1 MNNAV
6 LNLSS
11 AVSTPPGPRHVAP
24 AINQG
29 PTGPV
34 TEPLLQHAPT
44 DTGGLNTVPIDART
58 VNTSGSEQTLLSPP
72 RVSSFDF
79 CFVKSDQDVRH
90 LLTTATNKGQRDVI
104 LLSHPDDLARDSL
117 LCRLHINDSGQPQLL
132 AGKLL
137 VSDVPLTLVL
147 DIRALSGALLPRFN
161 DLLDPDN
168 PCVYDKISGQKQP
181 LGSHVHC
188 QVVASAKQLML
199 RSVDI
204 PDCDFWRRINRP
216 DNSLLY
222 NVQEQD
228 PDDCPGLLPEYPV
241 DGDHTKTITI
251 DCHLHHDWRR
261 LLFGGPGINDAG
273 RICHIP
279 GRLEALHDGQTV
291 ILKGA
296 DWTDLAFEQS
306 IRLLLANR
314 SFVSNGHARNL
325 PDTIRF
331 FRSPQPERA
340 LSELL
345 PCLIPVGTVKQPLVI
360 NQANLTAWLSDI
372 RVNQQGFAEPNTSLK
387 ESIRAGSTVTVTSA
401 LDETSWL
408 QLLGALLR
416 IHREAATK
424 PAVCLAEHQG
434 QPKAVQDTPWPPA
447 NICPDQPEPLH
458 VITYQ
463 QEDQPDTWLAT
474 VSADP
479 RPLSVQI
486 HSQTTFAQ
494 LFATLFVTSEQQP
507 RFGCLSSPLLAA
519 LNSGRM
525 VIMRGLDS
533 NPTLAQLL
541 EPLCCGQPLLINGV
555 LHHFANAHITL
566 LWPAAAVCHSP
577 LWQPLVSSATSC
589 PTVDIWQSTAN
600 HFGIDRTTLPE
611 QAIGE
616 LYQAFAT
623 TSNGLAPLPPLSTR
637 LLSNLFHAAH
647 QAKVQDQVTELSPA
661 HWRTAI
667 NSVLLHGTRIHQQIH
682 DFLKF
687 ACEQLL
693 PDEAIWVDRD
703 RLINALNNMQP
714 LDTASLQDERVWPLL
729 RAFHPGVFGHDGGNS
744 IQLSFTN
751 PSPPLKQLSTLIA
764 VHAPEQLQGAIAAQL
779 QITLKQTWK
788 RRKLPD
794 KSNNR
799 IKRVTDALSAG
810 WQLSGHSSRS
820 ARINVLARHCLNI
833 ADDSRLPEPEARQQI
848 ATLLKEHLTW
858 TGSGPAPLAS
868 LADDLYHARTGQKD
882 RELRRLQRL
891 KARLA
896 HAPVIFVQGETGTGK
911 SHFSTLMAEYSGKA
925 FVVSVGPDAS
935 ETSLIKRWVWREGLD
950 SDRFMVPSEE
960 IVLRWIRTQP
970 AKKDDYVTLVLDEAN
985 LARPDLLTLFK
996 GLWQDPPCIYCG
1008 GHPVNVSRQHR
1019 VILTGNPEHYSGR
1032 RLDAS
1037 LKALMQQVH
1046 YPALDQA
1053 FLQDRV
1059 IEPALAGNL
1068 RPYMSDAQ
1076 ADILIPA
1083 CSKSILALWYC
1094 YPPLLPE
1101 HQFTPR
1107 DLTDI
1112 CAWIGWYL
1120 HQARATAIITEAQA
1134 NALVLSSFADVLDCQ
1149 LRPDQSNAHQAM
1161 KIWFTVHFPT
1171 DDTLLDRVND
1181 TLAPIND
1188 NFRSIAS
1195 RSHPMFDTSVAA
1207 VTELV
1212 RQLMQD
1218 LSRCQ
1223 QAYQRTIKHGG
1234 RQATLIEGPAGRG
1247 KDVTLQLLI
1256 NSFCNQTDQPMPR
1269 VHTLNAG
1276 DCALSVL
1283 SQTLTQAQLNGGIV
1297 VVSELNLVSSE
1308 YLEERLNSALT
1319 GNAHPGFH
1327 LFATVNPPGYS
1338 GRKPLSPAL
1347 KGRFRCIPI
1356 REYNQ
1361 QELASIAQKAMPSG
1375 GRQAADT
1382 LSYWHWLVRRELQ
1395 RQRRHLQPSSLD
1407 LQRLARDVSCGDDFS
1422 ENAII
1427 PHFFRH
1433 YRLYLAPLGSTIEQ
1447 LQQTSG
1453 EQFPIACIDRELC
1466 QWLSATVSDKR
1477 PWLVQLVPST
1487 NSATIATER
1496 HIISIPLGLTDPGQE
1511 VVKLLA
1517 RARWAASRLPADP
1530 PEAEDTLVQTL
1541 YRQWQHAWFDHHFA
1555 RTGIRADQ
1563 VFRLTEAQQLTMTM
1577 EENQPYLAEARQLVN
1592 SKLTSTINLWPTL
1605 WRALCENLNYPVCS
1619 FDHCPAPESL
1629 APPEPQAPP
1638 EPLSTC
1644 EPEAEVTASQRI
1656 RFPDTETCIVPKN
1669 TDYSVSAPPVVWEKK
1684 IFAGNHDARMYRLSV
1699 CDISVNADGVIQQ
1712 QTYAFGQYGFEA
1724 VIPATTW
1731 PEQGPITLAPDQTLA
1746 EETFWYSANQW
1757 LELPSLMPEET
1768 ITALRTTPSVAYQLI
1783 KDRYTGLHLIHF
1795 PQCADDRLV
1804 TITYVVQ
1811 TIRKTSFPRNERLVG
1826 AVLQN
1831 NSSERPDACCAAPI
1845 KAAIDQLFSDE
1856 CMATLPPSQQRQLR
1870 AMSKASSD
1878 GQLLT
1883 EIKNYCGEFSGTSRA
1898 TESEPLLFFLL
1909 RSRQGAC
1916 LHRTIT
1922 FVALCRYFGIPARVV
1937 MNRLHSFPECSLNN
1951 GLNWHGFELGGGP
1964 VTVMKVLTE
1973 HPPVKKGLAT
1983 PPCRLTTRLQQA
1995 PPGQRAAYARAM
2007 GVAIDDLE
2015 HALNHNLPLPDSQST
2030 QPSTNGQVGPGKK
2043 NIALI
2048 QALWQ
2053 TLEPDAFAMG
2063 MDLLITSD
2071 DLSQDEI
2078 RLAGDCH
2085 GKTDCLKDVVTA
2097 LMIDNHDIGLITVKL
2112 EELYQRLF
2120 HDGSQKMPRQD
2131 WLYTVLNIFDHL
2143 LIDSDSDS
2151 LFRTLKCFP
2160 AFTAHL
2166 QHLVTLYDLLAI
2178 PPFPYTCTLY
2188 PSDRISPYRV
2198 NPPGT
2203 NATSV
2208 RTVRQIIHGFLRTDR
2223 SQSGSEN
2230 YQLFSPTTDIDTIK
2244 TIQNAINKKGN
2255 TKGQSSSHRARKVG
2269 VFATY
2274 CHEYLDYHFSARCAQ
2289 LTSQQRDATY
2299 RRKITPLARH
2309 ALESGW
2315 LDPQTEALHIT
2326 DCDLFGMR
2334 YLQLLQAMTNID
2346 GLKAL
2351 ASTRLRQWYKCH
2363 MSRDRGNILAGS
2375 LLPVTL
2381 PSIGGRS
2388 QRLETIIKIPTR
2400 SSAWTYEPEGVPDIE
2415 RLLTHNPAFNA
2426 SGSGNTAHRP
2436 AIIVSL
2442 PGWDY
2447 PNNKN
2452 KLSSL
2457 LLKLQQQHPEIRTIL
2472 TGVNGYKLRCHFL
2485 QSIKEAFSNY
2495 LFATA
2500 RAHGGRLVI
2509 CWMDATIV
2517 TYDHD
2522 EEMING
2528 IKNIEQTARHTSYGR
2543 YGSHEPTSPEDLHK
2557 LLSAITNDLNLIDD
2571 EYILPTHHADNG
2583 IVLRDDMTVIVG
2595 EFIDTIDV
2603 HLLYQAL
2610 RQRCPVINAQH

>member
-1 MNNAV
+1 MNNAG
-6 LNLSS
+6 LNLPSVDTS
-11 AVSTPPGPRHVAP
+11 PPGQQHAVPV
-24 AINQG
+24 INQG
-29 PTGPV
+29 PISPV
-34 TEPLLQHAPT
+34 SVHLLQHAPT
-44 DTGGLNTVPIDART
+44 DTGGLNAVPIDART
-58 VNTSGSEQTLLSPP
+58 VNTNGGEQTLLAPP

-79 CFVKSDQDVRH
+79 CFAKSDQDVRH
-90 LLTTATNKGQRDVI
+90 LLTTATNKKQQDVI

-117 LCRLHINDSGQPQLL
+117 LCRLRINDRGQPQLL

-147 DIRALSGALLPRFN
+147 DIRALSGELLPRFN

-188 QVVASAKQLML
+188 LVVASTEQLL
-199 RSVDI
+199 QCSGDI
-204 PDCDFWRRINRP
+204 PGCDFWRRINRP
-216 DNSLLY
+216 DNTWLC
-222 NVQEQD
+222 NPQEQE
-228 PDDCPGLLPEYPV
+228 PDDCPWLLPEYPG
-241 DGDHTKTITI
+241 DGDHTKVLTI

-279 GRLEALHDGQTV
+279 GRLEALDDSQTV

-314 SFVSNGHARNL
+314 PFVSNGQARNL
-325 PDTIRF
+325 PDNIRF
-331 FRSPQPERA
+331 FRSPQPDQA
-340 LSELL
+340 LSEQLQL
-345 PCLIPVGTVKQPLVI
+345 LIPVDTVERPLVI
-360 NQANLTAWLSDI
+360 NQANLTSWLSDI
-372 RVNQQGFAEPNTSLK
+372 RVNQQGFAEPNNSLK
-387 ESIRAGSTVTVTSA
+387 ESIHGGSTVTVTSA
-401 LDETSWL
+401 LDEKSWL
-408 QLLGALLR
+408 QLLGALLL
-416 IHREAATK
+416 IHREAGTK
-424 PAVCLAEHQG
+424 PAVCLAQHQG
-434 QPKAVQDTPWPPA
+434 QPKAVQDTPWPLA
-447 NICPDQPEPLH
+447 NICPGQVQPLR
-458 VITYQ
+458 VFTYQ
-463 QEDQPDTWLAT
+463 HEDQPDNWLTA

-479 RPLSVQI
+479 KPLSVQI

-494 LFATLFVTSEQQP
+494 LFATLYVTSEQQP
-507 RFGCLSSPLLAA
+507 RFGCLSTPLLAA

-525 VIMRGLDS
+525 VIMRGLES

-555 LHHFANAHITL
+555 LHHFANARITL
-566 LWPAAAVCHSP
+566 LWPASAVCHSP
-577 LWQPLVSSATSC
+577 LWQPLVSSATRC
-589 PTVDIWQSTAN
+589 PEVDIWQHTAN
-600 HFGIDRTTLPE
+600 HFGIERTTLPE
-611 QAIGE
+611 QAIGHI
-616 LYQAFAT
+616 YQAFAT
-623 TSNGLAPLPPLSTR
+623 TGNGLAPLPPLSTR
-637 LLSNLFHAAH
+637 VLSNLFHAAH
-647 QAKVQDQVTELSPA
+647 QAKALDQVTELSTA
-661 HWRTAI
+661 HWRKAI
-667 NSVLLHGTRIHQQIH
+667 NTVLLHGTRIHQQVH
-682 DFLKF
+682 DFIKF

-703 RLINALNNMQP
+703 RLANALNSMQP

-729 RAFHPGVFGHDGGNS
+729 RAFHPGVFGHCGGNS
-744 IQLSFTN
+744 IELCFAN
-751 PSPPLKQLSTLIA
+751 PNPPIQQLSTLIA
-764 VHAPEQLQGAIAAQL
+764 VHAPEPLQGAIASQL
-779 QITLKQTWK
+779 LITPKQIRKCQ
-788 RRKLPD
+788 KLPV

-820 ARINVLARHCLNI
+820 AQINALATRCFII
-833 ADDSRLPEPEARQQI
+833 ANNARLSEPEARQQI
-848 ATLLKEHLTW
+848 GTQLNEHLTW
-858 TGSGPAPLAS
+858 RGGGPAPEGA

-891 KARLA
+891 KARLTYT
-896 HAPVIFVQGETGTGK
+896 PVIFVQGETGTGK
-911 SHFSTLMAEYSGKA
+911 SHFSALMAQHSGKA
-925 FVVSVGPDAS
+925 FVVSIGPDAS
-935 ETSLIKRWVWREGLD
+935 ETSLIKRWAWREGLD
-950 SDRFMVPSEE
+950 SDRFMVPTEE
-960 IVLRWIRTQP
+960 ILLRWISTQP
-970 AKKDDYVTLVLDEAN
+970 TKKDDYVTLVIDEAN

-996 GLWQDPPCIYCG
+996 GLWQDPPCIYCS
-1008 GHPVNVSRQHR
+1008 GHPVDVSRQHR

-1046 YPALDQA
+1046 YPTLDQA

-1059 IEPALAGNL
+1059 IEPALDGNL

-1076 ADILIPA
+1076 ADLLIPA
-1083 CSKSILALWYC
+1083 CSKSILALWHA

-1101 HQFTPR
+1101 HEFTPR

-1120 HQARATAIITEAQA
+1120 HQAQGTATVTEAQA

-1149 LRPDQSNAHQAM
+1149 LSPGQSDAHQAM

-1171 DDTLLDRVND
+1171 DNTLVDRVND

-1188 NFRSIAS
+1188 TFCSIAS
-1195 RSHPMFDTSVAA
+1195 RTHPMFDTSAAA
-1207 VTELV
+1207 VSELV
-1212 RQLMQD
+1212 RQLAQD

-1223 QAYQRTIKHGG
+1223 QAYQRIIKHGG

-1256 NSFCNQTDQPMPR
+1256 NSFSQTLQPMPP
-1269 VHTLNAG
+1269 VHILNAG
-1276 DCALSVL
+1276 DCTLTGL
-1283 SQTLTQAQLNGGIV
+1283 NQTLIQAQLDGGIV

-1308 YLEERLNSALT
+1308 YLEERLNRALT
-1319 GNAHPGFH
+1319 GDAHPGFH

-1382 LSYWHWLVRRELQ
+1382 LSQLHCRVRQELQ

-1407 LQRLARDVSCGDDFS
+1407 LQRLARDVSCSDDFS
-1422 ENAII
+1422 KNAII
-1427 PHFFRH
+1427 LHFFRH
-1433 YRLYLAPLGSTIEQ
+1433 YRLYLWAFGSTIEQ
-1447 LQQTSG
+1447 LQQASE
-1453 EQFPIACIDRELC
+1453 EQSTPAVCIDRELC
-1466 QWLSATVSDKR
+1466 RWLSATVSDKR
-1477 PWLVQLVPST
+1477 SWLVQRVA
-1487 NSATIATER
+1487 SAGSGTIDTKR
-1496 HIISIPLGLTDPGQE
+1496 HIICIPAGLADARQE

-1517 RARWAASRLPADP
+1517 RARWAASRLPTDP
-1530 PEAEDTLVQTL
+1530 PETEDTLAQTL
-1541 YRQWQHAWFDHHFA
+1541 YRHWQHTWFDHHFA
-1555 RTGIRADQ
+1555 RVDISAGQ
-1563 VFRLTEAQQLTMTM
+1563 VFALTEAQQLTMTM
-1577 EENQPYLAEARQLVN
+1577 VENRPYLAEAQQLVN
-1592 SKLTSTINLWPTL
+1592 SKLMSATNLWPTL
-1605 WRALCENLNYPVCS
+1605 WHALRENLNYPVSS
-1619 FDHCPAPESL
+1619 FDHSQPDHA
-1629 APPEPQAPP
+1629 PEPQASP
-1638 EPLSTC
+1638 EPLATC
-1644 EPEAEVTASQRI
+1644 DPEVEVIASKRM
-1656 RFPDTETCIVPKN
+1656 RFPDTETYIVPKN
-1669 TDYSVSAPPVVWEKK
+1669 TDFTTSAPPVVWEKK

-1712 QTYAFGQYGFEA
+1712 QTHAFGQYGFAA

-1768 ITALRTTPSVAYQLI
+1768 ISALRTAPSAAYQLI

-1795 PQCADDRLV
+1795 PHCTDDRLV

-1811 TIRKTSFPRNERLVG
+1811 TIRKTSLPRNKRLVD

-1845 KAAIDQLFSDE
+1845 KAALDQLFSDE
-1856 CMATLPPSQQRQLR
+1856 CMATLPPSQQQQLR

-1878 GQLLT
+1878 RQLLT
-1883 EIKNYCGEFSGTSRA
+1883 EIKNYCSEFSGTSRA
-1898 TESEPLLFFLL
+1898 TESEPLLPFLL

-1951 GLNWHGFELGGGP
+1951 GINWHGFELGGGP
-1964 VTVMKVLTE
+1964 ATVMKVLTE

-1983 PPCRLTTRLQQA
+1983 PSCRLTTRLQQA

-2030 QPSTNGQVGPGKK
+2030 QPSTNGQFGPGQK
-2043 NIALI
+2043 NIAVI

-2085 GKTDCLKDVVTA
+2085 GKTDCLKNVVTA

-2112 EELYQRLF
+2112 EALYQRLF
-2120 HDGSQKMPRQD
+2120 HDGPQKMPRQD
-2131 WLYTVLNIFDHL
+2131 WLYTVLNIFDL
-2143 LIDSDSDS
+2143 LLTNSDS

-2166 QHLVTLYDLLAI
+2166 QYLVTLYDLLAI
-2178 PPFPYTCTLY
+2178 PPFPYACIRY

-2203 NATSV
+2203 NAASV
-2208 RTVRQIIHGFLRTDR
+2208 RTVCRIIKDFLETNR
-2223 SQSGSEN
+2223 SQSGSEH
-2230 YQLFSPTTDIDTIK
+2230 YRLFSPTTDIDTVK
-2244 TIQNAINKKGN
+2244 TLQNAMNKKAN
-2255 TKGQSSSHRARKVG
+2255 TKGQGSSQRLRKVG

-2274 CHEYLDYHFSARCAQ
+2274 CREYLDYHFSARCAQ
-2289 LTSQQRDATY
+2289 LTSQQRDAAY

-2315 LDPQTEALHIT
+2315 LDPQTEALHTT
-2326 DCDLFGMR
+2326 DSDLFGLR
-2334 YLQLLQAMTNID
+2334 YHQLLRAMTDID

-2351 ASTRLRQWYKCH
+2351 ASACLHQWYKCH
-2363 MSRDRGNILAGS
+2363 MSRDRGNILAAGS
-2375 LLPVTL
+2375 LPLTL

-2426 SGSGNTAHRP
+2426 SSSGNTAHRP
-2436 AIIVSL
+2436 VIIVSL
-2442 PGWDY
+2442 KGWDY

-2457 LLKLQQQHPEIRTIL
+2457 LLKLQQQHPEIGTIL
-2472 TGVNGYKLRCHFL
+2472 TGVNGFKLRCHFL

-2500 RAHGGRLVI
+2500 RAHGGRLVV
-2509 CWMDATIV
+2509 CWMHSTII

-2522 EEMING
+2522 EQMING
-2528 IKNIEQTARHTSYGR
+2528 IKNIEQTARHSSFGN

-2557 LLSAITNDLNLIDD
+2557 LLSAITTVLNIIDD

-2583 IVLRDDMTVIVG
+2583 IVLRDDMTTIVG
-2595 EFIDTIDV
+2595 EFIDTVDV
-2603 HLLYQAL
+2603 DLLYQAL
-2610 RQRCPVINAQH
+2610 RQRCPFINAQH